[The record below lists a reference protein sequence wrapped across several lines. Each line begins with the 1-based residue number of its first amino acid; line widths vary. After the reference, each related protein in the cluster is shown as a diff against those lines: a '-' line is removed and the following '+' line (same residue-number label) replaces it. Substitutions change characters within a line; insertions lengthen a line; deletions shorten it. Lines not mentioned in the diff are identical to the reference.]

1 MHPHSNELSITAIY
15 IIGPSSTGKTTLC
28 SALSKALA
36 LEAPSYI
43 TEVARKVMRSKG
55 FTREHVGELEMQEAI
70 MGAQL
75 DAEME
80 GRVYVA
86 QRAESQTL
94 LSDRSAVDAIA
105 YAILTSK
112 NKEEAEYK
120 RRILVGSP
128 QFQLALSSYRQAIF
142 ILLTPVLEWLVDDGV
157 RSMDD
162 GHRCLVVFRQVLSEL
177 EIKYEE
183 IGADM
188 KDLSDRVEFVKR
200 AANYKSCVRELGSA

>member
-1 MHPHSNELSITAIY
+1 MRSHSNELPITAIY

-55 FTREHVGELEMQEAI
+55 FTREHVGKLEMQEAI
-70 MGAQL
+70 MEAQL

-80 GRVYVA
+80 GRMYVA
-86 QRAESQTL
+86 HRGQSQML

-105 YAILTSK
+105 YTILTSK

-142 ILLTPVLEWLVDDGV
+142 ILLTPVPEWLVDDGV

-162 GHRCLVVFRQVLSEL
+162 GHRCLAVFRQVLSEL

-183 IGADM
+183 IGGNM
-188 KDLSDRVEFVKR
+188 KDLSDRVEFVKW
-200 AANYKSCVRELGSA
+200 AANFRQ

>member
-1 MHPHSNELSITAIY
+1 MRPHSNERPITAIY

-28 SALSKALA
+28 SALYKALV

-55 FTREHVGELEMQEAI
+55 FTREHVGKLEMQKAI
-70 MGAQL
+70 MEAQL
-75 DAEME
+75 AAEVE
-80 GRVYVA
+80 GRMYVA
-86 QRAESQTL
+86 QRGQRQVL
-94 LSDRSAVDAIA
+94 LSDRSAVDAIT
-105 YAILTSK
+105 YTILTSK

-120 RRILVGSP
+120 RRILVSSP

-142 ILLTPVLEWLVDDGV
+142 ILLTPVPEWLVDDGV

-162 GHRCLVVFRQVLSEL
+162 GHRCLAVFRQVLSEL

-183 IGADM
+183 IGGNM

-200 AANYKSCVRELGSA
+200 AANFLRG